1 MNRFASFILQ
11 FRYKAFYIYV
21 RKNNANLHL
30 KEYNH
35 ETSLHS
41 FDRYTIVRQHG
52 TEFILCSTKKKII
65 KSFLGFYHVFKTI
78 SFLSVFFSL

>member
-11 FRYKAFYIYV
+11 FRYKAFYNV
-21 RKNNANLHL
+21 RKNNANLNF
-30 KEYNH
+30 KEYNN

-52 TEFILCSTKKKII
+52 TEFILCSTQK
-65 KSFLGFYHVFKTI
+65 
-78 SFLSVFFSL
+78 